1 MIFLSQ
7 KDQLKKVLYC
17 NNESVSRGLLTAM
30 NEAGIRVGEELF
42 LFTANNGPDSFCRFM
57 TPSVTTIDLRMQ
69 EVFEQGLKLL
79 LGIVNHHEDSD
90 TVATIAPRYV
100 YRESMP
106 EVLE

>member
-1 MIFLSQ
+1 
-7 KDQLKKVLYC
+7 
-17 NNESVSRGLLTAM
+17 M

-42 LFTANNGPDSFCRFM
+42 LFTANNGTDAFCSYL

-79 LGIVNHHEDSD
+79 LGIINHHEDSEAV
-90 TVATIAPRYV
+90 TTIVPRYV